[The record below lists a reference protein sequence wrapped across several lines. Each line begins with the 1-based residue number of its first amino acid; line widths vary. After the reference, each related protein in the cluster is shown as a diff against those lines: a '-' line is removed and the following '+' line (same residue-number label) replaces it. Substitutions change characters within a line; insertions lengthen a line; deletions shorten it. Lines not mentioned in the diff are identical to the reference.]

1 MTEFD
6 SLFNAYAERKG
17 TKEEDVHYQGN
28 LVRII
33 CLIQGPNRGGRTTD
47 GVKYV
52 VPRCN
57 ERDYSRF
64 YDLFHKY
71 LKKVPLL
78 VSTNDVYWQY
88 HEVAVRVRL
97 SNGRPMYMGA
107 ALKGNNLY
115 LVRVEGSTN
124 GTGVLPRAWA
134 EEDPVWKFDY
144 MKKINTCTCAQANQ
158 K

>member
-1 MTEFD
+1 M
-6 SLFNAYAERKG
+6 
-17 TKEEDVHYQGN
+17 
-28 LVRII
+28 
-33 CLIQGPNRGGRTTD
+33 
-47 GVKYV
+47 
-52 VPRCN
+52 
-57 ERDYSRF
+57 
-64 YDLFHKY
+64 
-71 LKKVPLL
+71 PLL
-78 VSTNDVYWQY
+78 VSTNDVSWQY

>member
-1 MTEFD
+1 MNQLIDEKSDPVPDQSIVTEFD
-6 SLFNAYAERKG
+6 SLFNAYARRKG

-33 CLIQGPNRGGRTTD
+33 CLIQGPNRGGRRTD

-71 LKKVPLL
+71 LKRCLCSYPPTMYIGNTMKWPS
-78 VSTNDVYWQY
+78 VS
-88 HEVAVRVRL
+88 A
-97 SNGRPMYMGA
+97 
-107 ALKGNNLY
+107 
-115 LVRVEGSTN
+115 
-124 GTGVLPRAWA
+124 
-134 EEDPVWKFDY
+134 
-144 MKKINTCTCAQANQ
+144 
-158 K
+158 